1 MFKINYCFIFTLN
14 CKIFFKFKRSRK
26 QLLPDKRVDGRTM
39 FRQRRLQ
46 VLDALAR
53 IVAVQKNNC

>member
-1 MFKINYCFIFTLN
+1 MFTLN

-26 QLLPDKRVDGRTM
+26 QLLHNSRVDGRTM

-46 VLDALAR
+46 ILDALAR
-53 IVAVQKNNC
+53 IVAIQQNNR